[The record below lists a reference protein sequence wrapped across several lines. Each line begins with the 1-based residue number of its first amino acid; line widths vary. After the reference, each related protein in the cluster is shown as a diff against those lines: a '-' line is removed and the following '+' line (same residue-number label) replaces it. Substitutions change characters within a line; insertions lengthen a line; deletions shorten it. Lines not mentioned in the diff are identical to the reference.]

1 MNKGK
6 RVVYL
11 FFFLIGLVV
20 LFVGYLSIGYVFQEF
35 LLKREISSL
44 TKLDIS
50 KDDFNR
56 KLVTTGN
63 YRVVEKTIK
72 NYLNQYSNNIK
83 NVNILVTDE
92 SFTKLLTYDHMSQD
106 KEYTESLSTIE
117 DIKGKFNVYIDQMIE
132 MCSVDNIKKPILDAN
147 VEAYYVALYEKL
159 MLDDSISSKLRFNVE
174 YLENYKKEMNSKFDT
189 CTELFNYLKDHS
201 GDVEYKDGE
210 IKLRTEDMIKE
221 YNSYMD
227 KINKKG

>member
-35 LLKREISSL
+35 LLKREISAL

-50 KDDFNR
+50 NDDFNR

-72 NYLNQYSNNIK
+72 DYLNQYSNNIK
-83 NVNILVTDE
+83 NVNILVSD
-92 SFTKLLTYDHMSQD
+92 SDFTKILTYDHMSQD
-106 KEYTESLSTIE
+106 SDYSESLSIVE
-117 DIKGKFNVYIDQMIE
+117 DVKGKFNVYMDQMIE
-132 MCSVDNIKKPILDAN
+132 MCSVDSIKKPILEAN
-147 VEAYYVALYEKL
+147 LETYYVTLYEKL
-159 MLDDSISSKLRFNVE
+159 MLDESISSKLRFNVE
-174 YLENYKKEMNSKFDT
+174 YLEKYKKEMNTKFDT

-201 GDVEYKDGE
+201 EDVEYADGE
-210 IKLRTEDMIKE
+210 IKLRNEEMINQ

-227 KINKKG
+227 KIQKK

>member
-35 LLKREISSL
+35 LLKREISTL

-83 NVNILVTDE
+83 NVNNLVTDE

-106 KEYTESLSTIE
+106 KDYAESISTVQ
-117 DIKGKFNVYIDQMIE
+117 DVKDKFNVYIDQMIG
-132 MCSVDNIKKPILDAN
+132 MCSVESIKKPILDAN
-147 VEAYYVALYEKL
+147 IETYYVTLYEKL
-159 MLDDSISSKLRFNVE
+159 MLDNSISSKLRFNVE
-174 YLENYKKEMNSKFDT
+174 YLENYKKDMNTKFDT
-189 CTELFNYLKDHS
+189 CLELFSYLKDHS
-201 GDVEYKDGE
+201 EDVEYKDGE
-210 IKLRTEDMIKE
+210 IKLRTEDMIKQ
-221 YNSYMD
+221 YNAYMD
-227 KINKKG
+227 KINKK

>member
-72 NYLNQYSNNIK
+72 DYLNQYSNNIK

-106 KEYTESLSTIE
+106 GDYSNSLTTI
-117 DIKGKFNVYIDQMIE
+117 DDVKSKFNVYIDQMID
-132 MCSVDNIKKPILDAN
+132 MCSVESIKKPILETN
-147 VEAYYVALYEKL
+147 VETYYVTLYEKL
-159 MLDDSISSKLRFNVE
+159 MLDDSISTKLRFNVE
-174 YLENYKKEMNSKFDT
+174 YLEKYKKEMNSKFDT
-189 CTELFNYLKDHS
+189 CTDLFNYLRDHS
-201 GDVEYKDGE
+201 EDVEYKDGE